1 MAARLFMLLF
11 ISSAGFRRAVFSSG
25 PLFSDAFLTSAP
37 LSPPSA
43 VALSS
48 APSVTG
54 AATNYS
60 WHRPLRSL
68 RFMTTDSLA
77 GDKTD
82 EEKAAIKAAREARK

>member
-1 MAARLFMLLF
+1 MASILFMLLF

-25 PLFSDAFLTSAP
+25 PLFSDAFLTP

-48 APSVTG
+48 APSAT
-54 AATNYS
+54 AATTNHS
-60 WHRPLRSL
+60 SRRPLRSS

-77 GDKTD
+77 GEKTD